1 MKIHEKLSKI
11 QQELKAPKNLF
22 NKFGNYYY
30 RNAEGIL
37 NAVKPLLN
45 GLCLLISDEPVMV
58 GERYYIK
65 ATATLT
71 DGSESVSAVAY
82 AREDEQKKGMDGCQ
96 LTGACSSYA
105 RKYALNALLMIDD
118 SKDSDDESLSPKN
131 PENDPDKEKEAPDPK
146 PAAKPAPKPT
156 PKPAPKA
163 QDKAPEAPPVR
174 LVPDPPAD
182 VEIGTK
188 VPPLPKKETP
198 KAEKTPV
205 QQFLITA
212 MKLLRESRGISPAQ
226 NNKLFKDQLNVLIKN
241 KLAPDKA
248 LEEYTMEEA
257 EAVIDAMCKR
267 FTPNGTKLL
276 SIAK

>member
-11 QQELKAPKNLF
+11 QQELKAPKNLY

-58 GERYYIK
+58 GDRYYIK
-65 ATATLT
+65 AIATLT

-118 SKDSDDESLSPKN
+118 SKDSDDDSLSPKN
-131 PENDPDKEKEAPDPK
+131 PENEDKQEK
-146 PAAKPAPKPT
+146 PAAKPAQ
-156 PKPAPKA
+156 KA
-163 QDKAPEAPPVR
+163 AAVPPVR
-174 LVPDPPAD
+174 VVPDPPAVVD
-182 VEIGTK
+182 IGTK
-188 VPPLPKKETP
+188 VPAAPKKETV
-198 KAEKTPV
+198 KVEKTPV
-205 QQFLITA
+205 QEFLITA
-212 MKLLRESRGISPAQ
+212 MKGLREARGITPAQ
-226 NNKLFKDQLNVLIKN
+226 NNKLFKEQFGILIER

-257 EAVIDAMCKR
+257 ESLIDAMWKCFSPDGNK
-267 FTPNGTKLL
+267 FIEGA
-276 SIAK
+276 AK

>member
-11 QQELKAPKNLF
+11 QQELKAPKNLY

-45 GLCLLISDEPVMV
+45 GMCLLITDEPIMV

-118 SKDSDDESLSPKN
+118 SKDSDDDSMSPKN
-131 PENDPDKEKEAPDPK
+131 PENDPEKEKPAEVPASK
-146 PAAKPAPKPT
+146 PPVKPPVKEDAPAPIVSIGGKVP
-156 PKPAPKA
+156 PAKKDPAPKA
-163 QDKAPEAPPVR
+163 
-174 LVPDPPAD
+174 
-182 VEIGTK
+182 
-188 VPPLPKKETP
+188 
-198 KAEKTPV
+198 EKSPV

-212 MKLLRESRGISPAQ
+212 MKGLREARGITPAQ
-226 NNKLFKDQLNVLIKN
+226 NNKLFNEQWKALIER

-257 EAVIDAMCKR
+257 EHLIDGMWKC
-267 FTPNGTKLL
+267 FSPEGTKF
-276 SIAK
+276 IERAK

>member
-11 QQELKAPKNLF
+11 QQELKAPKNLY

-58 GERYYIK
+58 GDRYYIK
-65 ATATLT
+65 AIATLT

-118 SKDSDDESLSPKN
+118 SKDSDDDSLSPKN
-131 PENDPDKEKEAPDPK
+131 PENDTDKAKENEKPS
-146 PAAKPAPKPT
+146 AKPVT
-156 PKPAPKA
+156 
-163 QDKAPEAPPVR
+163 PPVR
-174 LVPDPPAD
+174 VVPDPPAVVD
-182 VEIGTK
+182 IGTK
-188 VPPLPKKETP
+188 VPAAPKKETA
-198 KAEKTPV
+198 KVEKTPV
-205 QQFLITA
+205 QEFLITA
-212 MKLLRESRGISPAQ
+212 MKGLREARGITPAQ
-226 NNKLFKDQLNVLIKN
+226 NNKLFKEQFGILIER

-257 EAVIDAMCKR
+257 ESLIDAMWKCFSPDGNK
-267 FTPNGTKLL
+267 FIEGA
-276 SIAK
+276 AK